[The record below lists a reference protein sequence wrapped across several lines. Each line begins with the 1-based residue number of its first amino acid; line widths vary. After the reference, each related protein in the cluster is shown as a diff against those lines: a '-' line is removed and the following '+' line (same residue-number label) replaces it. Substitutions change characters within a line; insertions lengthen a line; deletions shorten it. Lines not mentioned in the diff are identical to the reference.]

1 MGWEQHE
8 NGACVA
14 FAPCSFPRAEDRPGV
29 CRQLQLLSPEGSEGQ
44 CPPTADPGAQRI
56 LAKQRLDG
64 QKGSQTGTGAK
75 MELEGLRSGA
85 QGKLGPLCPGQ
96 AEPSLG
102 LVCLVPLSLGG
113 LLCFLQVLLGDT
125 ESSVSS
131 QFARDT
137 VSV

>member
-44 CPPTADPGAQRI
+44 CPPTTDPGAQRI

-85 QGKLGPLCPGQ
+85 QGKLGLLCPGQ

-102 LVCLVPLSLGG
+102 QAQECKQIVSQLSGLPALGG
-113 LLCFLQVLLGDT
+113 ASCTHTQCG
-125 ESSVSS
+125 E
-131 QFARDT
+131 
-137 VSV
+137 